1 MGSASF
7 PFFIVQSAEC
17 RVQNAEC
24 RVKVNFRKRKF
35 SILIK
40 E

>member
-1 MGSASF
+1 MDGWREGE
-7 PFFIVQSAEC
+7 EC

-24 RVKVNFRKRKF
+24 RVKGALVGAIHKSTEN
-35 SILIK
+35 